1 MTVFWLSARRAS
13 VPGTVVSVDMDSDG
27 EDEREKGQERE
38 AREERGERE
47 DAEDAEDTEDREDES
62 VSESEPVGT
71 PLSRRRGGSGG
82 VLGWSL
88 DARNVRGCSGVLVP
102 VLGC

>member
-1 MTVFWLSARRAS
+1 MTVFWLSAGRAS
-13 VPGTVVSVDMDSDG
+13 VPGTVVSVGVDSDG

-38 AREERGERE
+38 ARGERGERE
-47 DAEDAEDTEDREDES
+47 DTEDTEDREDES
-62 VSESEPVGT
+62 VSKSEPVGT

-88 DARNVRGCSGVLVP
+88 DARNVRGCSGA
-102 VLGC
+102 